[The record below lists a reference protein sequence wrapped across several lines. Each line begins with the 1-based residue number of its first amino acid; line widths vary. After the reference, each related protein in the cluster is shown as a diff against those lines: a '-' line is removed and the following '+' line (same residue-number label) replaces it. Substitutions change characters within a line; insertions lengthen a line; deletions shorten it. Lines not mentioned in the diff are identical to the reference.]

1 MAEEYRV
8 GIFALLCTVAVGSV
22 IGLLGGPI
30 WYAVAPAIVYGAYFI
45 KVRVRGLRDKP
56 SVVMFVLATVS
67 LAMIGFAVL

>member
-8 GIFALLCTVAVGSV
+8 GVFALLCTIAVGAV

-30 WYAVAPAIVYGAYFI
+30 WYAVGPAIVYVAYFV

-56 SVVMFVLATVS
+56 SVVMLILAVVS